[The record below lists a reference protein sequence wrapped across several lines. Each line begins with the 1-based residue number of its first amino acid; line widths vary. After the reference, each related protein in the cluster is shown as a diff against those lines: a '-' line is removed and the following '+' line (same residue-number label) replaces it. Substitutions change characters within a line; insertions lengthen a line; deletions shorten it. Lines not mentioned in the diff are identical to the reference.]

1 MGMINAVAII
11 GFLMMLAMYF
21 PISGYL
27 RNRMTVVEQSGA
39 AVRARNNQK
48 RKNVARNKGSRNQ
61 TQVNLDNPQ
70 DRMIGLTVFVAV
82 MVVAFLLR
90 VIIGGV
96 YHGHEQDMSCF
107 IAWADMV
114 YNDGFHKFYTTMTEG
129 YPPGYIYIL
138 YVIGWLR
145 HIFSIPWNSAMSDI
159 LTKMPNILT
168 DLGMGYLIY
177 KVASEKF
184 RETGAA
190 LLSAVY
196 LFCPAIILDSVVWG
210 QTDSIY
216 VVFLAWMFYLI
227 AKKKLIPS
235 YFLFALAIL
244 LKPQAMMFAPVLLYG
259 IIDHV
264 FLEDFNW
271 KKFGINLGMGLVAI
285 LCMVIA
291 VLPYGLQK
299 VISLYTNTVGSFE
312 YASVNAYNFWT
323 LVGKNWISQG
333 DRGFGLS
340 YQTWGTI
347 FILLI
352 VIATAF
358 VNFRCKKT
366 EAKYTYI
373 GGMLII
379 CISCSLSAC
388 MSVICIRQWRLCF
401 SHM

>member
-11 GFLMMLAMYF
+11 GFLIMLAMYF

-27 RNRMTVVEQSGA
+27 RNRMAVVEQSGA

-48 RKNVARNKGSRNQ
+48 RKNVARSKGSRNQ

-235 YFLFALAIL
+235 YFLFA
-244 LKPQAMMFAPVLLYG
+244 
-259 IIDHV
+259 
-264 FLEDFNW
+264 
-271 KKFGINLGMGLVAI
+271 
-285 LCMVIA
+285 
-291 VLPYGLQK
+291 
-299 VISLYTNTVGSFE
+299 
-312 YASVNAYNFWT
+312 
-323 LVGKNWISQG
+323 
-333 DRGFGLS
+333 
-340 YQTWGTI
+340 
-347 FILLI
+347 
-352 VIATAF
+352 
-358 VNFRCKKT
+358 
-366 EAKYTYI
+366 
-373 GGMLII
+373 
-379 CISCSLSAC
+379 
-388 MSVICIRQWRLCF
+388 RQF
-401 SHM
+401 F